1 MKKPGNKIVIAID
14 GYSSCGKSTFAKM
27 IAGEL
32 GYIYIDSGAMYR
44 AVALY
49 CLRNGIIHEDKV
61 EIAELKNVLNK
72 INISFDLNSSA
83 KKYETHLN
91 GKNVEEDIRS
101 VKVSEIVSIIS
112 RIPEVRKKMV
122 DLQQKIG
129 EKKGI
134 VMDGRDIGTVVFPD
148 AELKIFMTADE
159 QIRAKRRYDEL
170 KAKGL
175 GVDFSEILQNIRE
188 RDVLDV
194 NRDISPL
201 KKAEDAMVLD
211 NSYMTPEQQL
221 EWVSGIIEKL

>member
-61 EIAELKNVLNK
+61 EIAELKNVLDK

-91 GKNVEEDIRS
+91 GRNVEEDIRS
-101 VKVSEIVSIIS
+101 VKVSEVVSIIS
-112 RIPEVRKKMV
+112 RIPGVRKKMV

-175 GVDFSEILQNIRE
+175 EVDFSEILQNIRE

-211 NSYMTPEQQL
+211 NSYMTPEQQM

>member
-61 EIAELKNVLNK
+61 EMAELKNVLDK
-72 INISFDLNSSA
+72 INISFDLNSST

-91 GKNVEEDIRS
+91 RKNVEEDIRS
-101 VKVSEIVSIIS
+101 VKVSEVVSIIS
-112 RIPEVRKKMV
+112 RIPGVRKKMV

-175 GVDFSEILQNIRE
+175 KVDFSEILQNIRE

-201 KKAEDAMVLD
+201 KEAEDAMVLD
-211 NSYMTPEQQL
+211 NSYMTPEQQM

>member
-61 EIAELKNVLNK
+61 EIEELKNVLDK
-72 INISFDLNSSA
+72 INISFDLNSST

-91 GKNVEEDIRS
+91 GRNVEEDIRS
-101 VKVSEIVSIIS
+101 VKVSEVVSIIS
-112 RIPEVRKKMV
+112 RIPGVRKKMV

-175 GVDFSEILQNIRE
+175 EVDFSEILQNIRE

-211 NSYMTPEQQL
+211 NSYMTPEQQM